1 MLNEL
6 AELNLLLL
14 EKIYKTFENKGDK
27 VLKQFRQE
35 KWAYLRPRIVKYV
48 GWADID
54 KGKGVDNASQSTIML
69 DGDEEGANLMGQ
81 MELGGRPME
90 GTTDY
95 RIIQAE
101 DTLPDLRRM
110 LVSKRFVTADEARK
124 QMMKSFDSDIS
135 LNFDTELEA
144 NLKFL
149 DNLLGDNSVHSH
161 NTSSIL
167 DGWEINF

>member
-1 MLNEL
+1 MRWSGEEPFYPSMLNEL

-48 GWADID
+48 GRADID

-95 RIIQAE
+95 
-101 DTLPDLRRM
+101 
-110 LVSKRFVTADEARK
+110 
-124 QMMKSFDSDIS
+124 
-135 LNFDTELEA
+135 
-144 NLKFL
+144 
-149 DNLLGDNSVHSH
+149 
-161 NTSSIL
+161 
-167 DGWEINF
+167 